1 MIYLD
6 NAATTFPKP
15 RAVAREVWECMT
27 RYGGN
32 PGRGAHALSLAASEK
47 IFSCRCLAAELL
59 GVEDPERIFFT
70 ANTTVGLNTVLKGL
84 LREGDHVLLS
94 DLEHNAVYRPLYK
107 MEKEGRITASVFRS
121 MVGDPMRSPTRICA
135 GIARLLRPQT
145 RMVVCVHGS
154 NICSATMPIQ
164 QIGAFCHR
172 HGLLFVVDGAQSV
185 GHETVHVDQMHID
198 ALCVPGHKGL
208 YGPQGCGLV
217 ALGKGIL
224 PDSLV
229 EGGNG
234 YHSLEGEMPM
244 LTPERF
250 EAGTLP
256 TPAIAG
262 LCEGI
267 RSVMQLGVEE
277 ISAYEKK
284 LYRAMRSYLEAMP
297 RVKVYLPEYEGATLL
312 FSVKGMSP
320 DRVGQRLNDL
330 GICVRSGHHCTALGH
345 KTLGSAEE
353 GAVRI
358 SFGMYNQMYE
368 VEETAK
374 ALERIIR
381 EG

>member
-1 MIYLD
+1 MIYFD

-15 RAVAREVWECMT
+15 RAVGQEIWNCVT

-32 PGRGAHALSLAASEK
+32 PGRGAHTLSLAAAEK

-59 GVEDPERIFFT
+59 GVEEPERVFFT
-70 ANTTVGLNTVLKGL
+70 LNTTYALNTVLKGL
-84 LREGDHVLLS
+84 LRPGDHVILS

-107 MEKEGRITASVFRS
+107 MEQEGRITTSVFRS
-121 MVGDPMRSPTRICA
+121 MVGDPARTPTRICA
-135 GIARLLRPQT
+135 GIARLIRPET
-145 RMVVCVHGS
+145 RMVVCVHSS
-154 NICSATMPIQ
+154 NLCSAVMPIRE
-164 QIGAFCHR
+164 IGAFCHR
-172 HGLLFVVDGAQSV
+172 HGLLFVVDAAQSA
-185 GHETVHVDQMHID
+185 GHEPISVDGMNID

-217 ALGKGIL
+217 ALGKEVL

-234 YHSLEGEMPM
+234 FHSLEGSMPDFP
-244 LTPERF
+244 PERF

-267 RSVMQLGVEE
+267 RSVNQLGIEE

-284 LYRAMRSYLEAMP
+284 LYRAMRERLRSIPEVTLYAS
-297 RVKVYLPEYEGATLL
+297 EYEGAVLL
-312 FSVKGMSP
+312 FSVTGISP
-320 DRVGQRLNDL
+320 ERVGQRLNDL
-330 GICVRSGHHCTALGH
+330 GICVRSGYHCSALGH
-345 KTLGSAEE
+345 KTLGTPE
-353 GAVRI
+353 GGGIRV
-358 SFGMYNQMYE
+358 SFGIYNQLFE
-368 VEETAK
+368 VDQMEQ
-374 ALERIIR
+374 ALRRIIR